1 MKLRSHLQQH
11 CLVGEYFL
19 VQLRLLRQS
28 GIVGQKD
35 VASPGSSR
43 PHVAAEETAVLRA
56 QKTAVETPAEQTQP
70 GPGPTYG
77 QHF

>member
-1 MKLRSHLQQH
+1 M
-11 CLVGEYFL
+11 GEYFL

-35 VASPGSSR
+35 VASPGSLR
-43 PHVAAEETAVLRA
+43 PHAAAEGTAVLRA
-56 QKTAVETPAEQTQP
+56 QKTAVETEWTPAEQTQP
-70 GPGPTYG
+70 GPGPTCG